1 METEN
6 SEEPFR
12 KTRFLQ
18 TLLNDRNTMASAFAL
33 KDVHF
38 LPKTN
43 KAVSKLSP
51 TRTLQPAE
59 GN

>member
-12 KTRFLQ
+12 KTRFSQ
-18 TLLNDRNTMASAFAL
+18 TLLNDRNTIASAFAM

-43 KAVSKLSP
+43 KVVSKLSL